1 MVPKLPFGSDD
12 CKDTHRPSKVDAG
25 ARRFDEHAG
34 RGWVL
39 NAPMITSGIHA
50 GTQIGESNRRVAW
63 ACCATGVLVGLVM
76 GLWSFDGPM
85 PVPGWLGEYGSTP
98 RRLARLGHIAFMGLG
113 ILNLLL
119 VQELRVTGLSNRLAR
134 VASGTMNFGNIA
146 LPVVLLGAAV
156 WPPLKYLLS
165 VPASAVFVSLV
176 LAAFGAGFR
185 RRGGPIPAATKGVR
199 S

>member
-1 MVPKLPFGSDD
+1 MLEPEKI
-12 CKDTHRPSKVDAG
+12 
-25 ARRFDEHAG
+25 DEHPAWD
-34 RGWVL
+34 WVL
-39 NAPMITSGIHA
+39 NHPMKTSGIHPEA
-50 GTQIGESNRRVAW
+50 VVGESNRRVAW

-119 VQELRVTGLSNRLAR
+119 VQELRVTRLSDRLAR
-134 VASGTMNFGNIA
+134 VASATMNFGNIV
-146 LPVVLLGAAV
+146 LPVVLLGAAI
-156 WPPLKYLLS
+156 WSPLKYLLS
-165 VPASAVFVSLV
+165 VPASSVFVSLV
-176 LAAFGAGFR
+176 LAAYGA
-185 RRGGPIPAATKGVR
+185 ASKGDR